1 MDSDA
6 LFTIEVCFFKRVFS
20 GFSVERPSSDSNS
33 QWLVD
38 LALETP
44 RVLVPECK

>member
-6 LFTIEVCFFKRVFS
+6 LFTIEVCFFKRVFP

-33 QWLVD
+33 
-38 LALETP
+38 
-44 RVLVPECK
+44 